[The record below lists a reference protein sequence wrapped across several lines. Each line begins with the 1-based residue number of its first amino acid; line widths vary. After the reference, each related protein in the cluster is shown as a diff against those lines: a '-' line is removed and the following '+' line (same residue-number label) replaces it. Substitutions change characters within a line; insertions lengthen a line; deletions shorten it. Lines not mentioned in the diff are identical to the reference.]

1 MINELKIMGYI
12 VAITTITCFVVAT
25 TVEKLLNKKKKI

>member
-1 MINELKIMGYI
+1 MINDLKIMGYI

-25 TVEKLLNKKKKI
+25 TVEKLLDNNKN